1 MLQST
6 FDDLYNIFLALD
18 KINPTDR
25 TENFNNYFK
34 ELTDILKEHYDEQEQ
49 VKQAVEYYF
58 KIRNSQGTVSN
69 TPGQS

>member
-49 VKQAVEYYF
+49 VQQAVDFFYQSG
-58 KIRNSQGTVSN
+58 NSQGTVRN